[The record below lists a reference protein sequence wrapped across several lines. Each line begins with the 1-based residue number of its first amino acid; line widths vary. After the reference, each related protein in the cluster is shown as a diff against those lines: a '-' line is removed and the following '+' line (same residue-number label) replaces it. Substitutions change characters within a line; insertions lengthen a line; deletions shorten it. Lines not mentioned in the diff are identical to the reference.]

1 MKLIK
6 KLLLNEMS
14 PAELKQLSYNQMA
27 ELATKMELVDKFDT
41 MNIDYDEDFDVIA
54 SAAGNI
60 SVTITGY
67 LAV

>member
-27 ELATKMELVDKFDT
+27 ELAIKMELVDKFDT
-41 MNIDYDEDFDVIA
+41 MNIDYDEDFDVI
-54 SAAGNI
+54 
-60 SVTITGY
+60 VEMVE
-67 LAV
+67 AVIEEL

>member
-41 MNIDYDEDFDVIA
+41 MNIDYGEDFDVI
-54 SAAGNI
+54 
-60 SVTITGY
+60 VEMVE
-67 LAV
+67 AVIEEL

>member
-41 MNIDYDEDFDVIA
+41 MNIDYDEDFDVI
-54 SAAGNI
+54 
-60 SVTITGY
+60 VEMVE
-67 LAV
+67 AVIEEL